1 MCALDLCTMS
11 CSLMFWK
18 KIVGQIRGDSVTVLQ
33 QGGEMS
39 GLNRQGDVCVNENI
53 STGATEN
60 GSTITN
66 SLKKAPSDG
75 ETVPM
80 DIDVSPSLDTTHS
93 SSEVKDGNN
102 DDCKTL
108 LSFMKVTVSAKV
120 EMEEK
125 IEKSDIE
132 NDNEFDDMATLD
144 QVFARKRLG
153 CNQKKNSSLSL
164 KTSKPVTDEVLQ
176 VKDELDEFKSAE
188 VLHNMHKCDAPVEG
202 LVALRAASQLE
213 RERSLNVERDGP
225 KHVIIVGAGPAG
237 LAAAR
242 HLQRMN
248 FQVTILEARDRVG
261 GRVYTDR
268 RTFSAPVDLGA
279 SIITGTNVQCFG

>member
-1 MCALDLCTMS
+1 
-11 CSLMFWK
+11 
-18 KIVGQIRGDSVTVLQ
+18 
-33 QGGEMS
+33 MS
-39 GLNRQGDVCVNENI
+39 GLNRQGDVCLIENI

-60 GSTITN
+60 GSTVTN

-93 SSEVKDGNN
+93 SSEVKGGNS

-108 LSFMKVTVSAKV
+108 LSFMKATVSAKV
-120 EMEEK
+120 EMKEK
-125 IEKSDIE
+125 IETSDIE

-144 QVFARKRLG
+144 QVFARKRPG
-153 CNQKKNSSLSL
+153 CNQKKDSSLSL
-164 KTSKPVTDEVLQ
+164 KISKPVIDEVIQ

-188 VLHNMHKCDAPVEG
+188 VLHNLHKCDAPVEG

-213 RERSLNVERDGP
+213 RERSLNVERDGA

-279 SIITGTNVQCFG
+279 SIITGTNVQCLG